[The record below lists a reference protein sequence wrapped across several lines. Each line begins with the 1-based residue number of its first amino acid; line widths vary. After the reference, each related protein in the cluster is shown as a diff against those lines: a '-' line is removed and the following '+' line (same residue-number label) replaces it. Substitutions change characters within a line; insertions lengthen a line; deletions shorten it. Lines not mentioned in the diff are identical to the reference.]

1 MSVREPGRAQRPEP
15 RVQFARR
22 VVCAVAVVL
31 SAGCGHAA
39 PVNSTPHE
47 GAAAEMRKLF
57 AEHAAAYTRAF
68 PDLAEYLG
76 RPLEHHDALPDNSL
90 TAVRAWQAREE
101 SWLQRLA
108 KWSFP
113 AGSPEWILHG
123 YLQSTLESSVATRP
137 CRTELWPAHQFGWQT
152 TLLTILEQQPVGTAR
167 ARAEALTRWGQLP
180 RYLGTEIAN
189 LSEGLRLGYTAP
201 RRNVELAIA
210 QLGALLGLPAETS
223 PFGGPGRRD
232 SDPGFRARWSSLVEA
247 ELLPATRRY
256 RDFLRDEYAPRART
270 TLAITGIPQGAE
282 CYRGQIKTFTA
293 YQLAPRA
300 IYELGQKAV
309 AEREA
314 KALLLAHAVF
324 GDRITDLQSTRTAL
338 ETDPKNRFNSGD
350 DALALISQ
358 AMARAERAAPRWFSH
373 VPRAGLALVPYA
385 DFEAKAHPAAR
396 YEPATKDGSR
406 SARFRID
413 VTNFELL
420 RRADL
425 ENTAFHEGIPGHHL
439 QLGLELEL
447 PTHHQAVDIR
457 GLGAFFEGWAR
468 YAEGL
473 ADEMGLYS
481 SDIDRLGA
489 VAHLPTGLVV
499 DPGIHALGWTRETTV
514 AWVMTKQI
522 AFSAEAAEAYVDRI
536 AVCPGEM
543 LSYGFGERDLLDLRR
558 EAQTVLGARF
568 DIKAFHDQ
576 ILAHGALP
584 LPMVRAIITQWLR
597 SQPAAQ

>member
-1 MSVREPGRAQRPEP
+1 MSGREPGRAEWPEP
-15 RVQFARR
+15 SVQLLTWLA
-22 VVCAVAVVL
+22 CALAVVL
-31 SAGCGHAA
+31 AAGCGRAA
-39 PVNSTPHE
+39 PVKSARREDT
-47 GAAAEMRKLF
+47 AAEMRRLF
-57 AEHAAAYTRAF
+57 AEHAAAYTRTF

-90 TAVRAWQAREE
+90 TALRAWQAREDG
-101 SWLQRLA
+101 WVQTLA
-108 KWSFP
+108 RWSFP
-113 AGSPEWILHG
+113 AGSPEWMLHG
-123 YLQSTLESSVATRP
+123 YLRSTLESSVATRP

-152 TLLTILEQQPVGTAR
+152 TLLTILEQQPVGTDS

-180 RYLGTEIAN
+180 RYLETEIAN
-189 LSEGLRLGYTAP
+189 LREGLRLGYTAP
-201 RRNVELAIA
+201 RHNVGLAIA
-210 QLGALLGLPAETS
+210 QLDALLGLPAAAS
-223 PFGGPGRRD
+223 PFGGPARRD
-232 SDPGFRARWSSLVEA
+232 SDAGFRARWSALVEA
-247 ELLPATRRY
+247 QLLPATRRY
-256 RDFLRDEYAPRART
+256 RDFLHEEYAPVART
-270 TLAITGIPQGAE
+270 TFAITGIPQGAE
-282 CYRGQIKTFTA
+282 CYRGQLKTFTA
-293 YQLAPRA
+293 YQLAPRE

-324 GDRITDLQSTRTAL
+324 GDRISDLPSTRAAL
-338 ETDPKNRFNSGD
+338 ETDPKNRFNSRD
-350 DALALISQ
+350 EALTLVGKAL
-358 AMARAERAAPRWFSH
+358 ARAEQAAPRWFSH
-373 VPRAGLALVPYA
+373 VPRVRLALVPYA
-385 DFEAKAHPAAR
+385 DFEAKAHPGAR
-396 YEPATKDGSR
+396 YEPATRDGSR
-406 SARFRID
+406 SARVRID
-413 VTNFELL
+413 VTNFESL
-420 RRADL
+420 RRTDL

-447 PTHHQAVDIR
+447 PTHYQPVDIR

-481 SDIDRLGA
+481 SDVDRLGA

-499 DPGIHALGWTRETTV
+499 DPGIHALGWTRESAV

-522 AFSAEAAEAYVDRI
+522 AFSVEAAEAYVDRI

-568 DIKAFHDQ
+568 DIQAFHDQ

-584 LPMVRAIITQWLR
+584 LPMVRALVTQWLR
-597 SQPAAQ
+597 SQPRR